1 MTQSIPGTRL
11 LDPGVI
17 QDPYPFYRQL
27 QIDAP
32 VWQVP
37 DREVVVVSS
46 MAPLAEAAG
55 RTEDFSS
62 NMRALLYRDEEG
74 LPARLSFGDVGVDAL
89 ATADPPD
96 HKVHRSVVFS
106 ELVEKRMA
114 TLEPEIADIARRT
127 VGQAVEAGEVDFM
140 AAIGNVV
147 PITVISRL
155 IGFPDSDPDLL
166 LQAAFDST
174 SMIGGTLPLDRLEAL
189 VARTG
194 EIETWIADQLAR
206 VAEAPDD
213 DILGAIAR
221 GVDDQ
226 VLSVA
231 AGTIILHT
239 LLSAGGESTTSLLG
253 NGVRLLAENPD
264 LQDELRRNP
273 HLVPAFIEEAL
284 RLESPFRFLMRY
296 VPDDTELAGV
306 DIPGGVTMLLMWGA
320 ANRDPAAF
328 EDPDDAVLDR
338 RAPRRHVAFGR
349 GIHHC
354 VGAPLAR
361 LEARIVLTELLAR
374 TSRFSLGLDQPPVW
388 VNSLMVRRHQHLPV
402 RLLSR

>member
-1 MTQSIPGTRL
+1 VTEEIPGSRL
-11 LDPGVI
+11 LDPSVI
-17 QDPYPFYRQL
+17 QDPYPFYHQL
-27 QIDAP
+27 QLNAP

-46 MAPLAEAAG
+46 MAALAEAVG

-62 NMRALLYRDEEG
+62 NMRALLYRDGEG

-127 VGQAVEAGEVDFM
+127 VGHAVDAGEVDFM
-140 AAIGNVV
+140 AEVGNVV

-155 IGFPDSDPDLL
+155 IGFPDSDPDFLL
-166 LQAAFDST
+166 GAAFDST
-174 SMIGGTLPLDRLEAL
+174 SMIGATLPLDRLEAL

-194 EIETWIADQLAR
+194 EIEAWIADQLAR
-206 VAEAPDD
+206 VAHAPDD
-213 DILGAIAR
+213 DILGAIVR
-221 GVDDQ
+221 GVDDN
-226 VLSVA
+226 VLSLD
-231 AGTIILHT
+231 AGCIILHT

-253 NGVRLLAENPD
+253 NGVRILAENPE
-264 LQDELRRNP
+264 LQDELRWNP
-273 HLVPAFIEEAL
+273 HLVPAFVEEAL
-284 RLESPFRFLMRY
+284 RLESPFRFLMRS
-296 VPDDTELAGV
+296 VPRDTTLAGV
-306 DIPGGVTMLLMWGA
+306 DVAGGATVLLMWGA

-328 EDPDDAVLDR
+328 EDSSDVVLNR

-361 LEARIVLTELLAR
+361 LEARIVLTDLLASTR
-374 TSRFSLGLDQPPVW
+374 SISLDADQTPVW
-388 VNSLMVRRHQHLPV
+388 VNSLMVRRHERLPV
-402 RLLSR
+402 RLHPR